1 MKLKALNRVEG
12 VKVLTGKGKGGTTAY
27 AGNIFETTSTAEA
40 ERLIDLGAAEKYV
53 VKDELADE
61 NTGEGS
67 TPKKASTKKT
77 TAKKTT
83 AKKTGGAQKAEDGSD
98 TADESDLGLGE

>member
-61 NTGEGS
+61 GDGKKPA
-67 TPKKASTKKT
+67 PKKPT
-77 TAKKTT
+77 TRKS
-83 AKKTGGAQKAEDGSD
+83 GGKKAEDGSD
-98 TADESDLGLGE
+98 TADDNDLGLG

>member
-40 ERLIDLGAAEKYV
+40 ERLIDLGAAEQYV

-61 NTGEGS
+61 GGE
-67 TPKKASTKKT
+67 KKPAPKKT
-77 TAKKTT
+77 TTRKS
-83 AKKTGGAQKAEDGSD
+83 GGKKAEDGSD
-98 TADESDLGLGE
+98 TADDNDLGLG